1 MLEPTEGVG
10 MFEQLM
16 SPGYAPFTVA
26 LGVLIGIVAIEGLST
41 IMGHSVSHTFD
52 GMFDG
57 DHDADTHAGGGM
69 LGGALDWLNVGRAPL
84 LALLAVALGIFA
96 ASGFILQGIAGGI
109 IAPLP
114 GWIAAVLAVLP
125 TIPVTRWVS
134 RALAKVMP
142 RDETYV
148 TEEAEFVGHT
158 GIVTMGP
165 VRRGVI
171 ARMKLQD
178 RFGNWHF
185 PKVEPFEEADEI
197 PEGTLVL
204 VVEQQE
210 GLLRVA
216 RADGKLAVG

>member
-10 MFEQLM
+10 MFQQLVT
-16 SPGYAPFTVA
+16 PGYAPFTVA
-26 LGVLIGIVAIEGLST
+26 LGVLIGIVVIEGLAT
-41 IMGHSVSHTFD
+41 IMGHSVSHSFD
-52 GMFDG
+52 GMFG
-57 DHDADTHAGGGM
+57 DHDADAHAEGGTF
-69 LGGALDWLNVGRAPL
+69 GGALDWLNVGRAPL
-84 LALLAVALGIFA
+84 LALLAAALGIFA
-96 ASGFILQGIAGGI
+96 ATGFILQGIASGI

-114 GWIAAVLAVLP
+114 GWIAAILAVLP

-148 TEEAEFVGHT
+148 TAEAEFVGHT
-158 GIVTMGP
+158 GVVTIGP
-165 VRRGVI
+165 VRRGVV

-185 PKVEPFEEADEI
+185 PKIEPFEEADEI

-216 RADGKLAVG
+216 RADGKLGAV